1 MARQRNVSFYLAKEP
16 LTDFDAVLSRNEDT
30 VQIEL
35 GATAE
40 LPFDGRLVIKN
51 PRANPPWWVPWLRS
65 SVDGVPD
72 LRNAS
77 NSAAL
82 ALRAAGRLFVVTF
95 GYGRNLMSLDS
106 FERDFGLRVA
116 LNVVDPNSL
125 RSVDARTFEQLT
137 VTTRSQ
143 TSRTTSLDNFR
154 VSRAEDIVKGVTGTP
169 RDQTI
174 GSRITGADAAKIT
187 YVPNFAQLHD
197 KCNQLLTAYQADD
210 YRREFAFIDDLRAI
224 RDPLR
229 IATLNDELIVKLR
242 DRDLGTVHMAPPEV
256 TDVENVDQF
265 VLAEFPD
272 EHLLDLDV
280 EEYCVRVTD
289 SGREFTTEQ
298 LRKAKVGVTYRGA
311 ADVHYLWSVF
321 DCLVAELRHPEHLF
335 VLSGGTWYQIDTN
348 FVERVTRAAEVRSRE
363 PEFLP
368 PGRAGETE
376 PDYNVRAAQED
387 GLHLL
392 DGYLV
397 RPDGARNPIEFCDL
411 LDANRRIVHV
421 KRRSR
426 SSTLSHLFAQGLVS
440 AEAFFRDATFRRALT
455 ERLREEAREDAA
467 RLIPDEQPDPRQ
479 WEVVY
484 AVVGAA
490 WNAPRELPFF
500 SQLHFKL
507 AAERLENSS
516 FRVSLRQVPV
526 ERADP

>member
-1 MARQRNVSFYLAKEP
+1 MARQRNVSFYLVKEP
-16 LTDFDAVLSRNEDT
+16 LTDFDSVLSRNDDT

-35 GATAE
+35 GATAG
-40 LPFDGRLVIKN
+40 LPFEGRLVMKN
-51 PRANPPWWVPWLRS
+51 QQTNPPWWAPWLRRS
-65 SVDGVPD
+65 LDEVPD
-72 LRNAS
+72 LQNAS

-82 ALRAAGRLFVVTF
+82 ALRSGGRLFVITF

-143 TSRTTSLDNFR
+143 TSRTTSLENFR

-169 RDQTI
+169 QDQTI
-174 GSRITGADAAKIT
+174 SSRITGADAAKLT
-187 YVPNFAQLHD
+187 YVPDLAQLHN
-197 KCNQLLTAYQADD
+197 KCNQLLTAYRSDN
-210 YRREFAFIDDLRAI
+210 YKREFGFIDDLRAI

-229 IATLNDELIVKLR
+229 IASLNDELIGRLQ

-265 VLAEFPD
+265 ILNEFPD

-289 SGREFTTEQ
+289 TGRELTTEQ

-321 DCLVAELRHPEHLF
+321 DCLVAELRDPEHLF

-348 FVERVTRAAEVRSRE
+348 FVASVAHAAELRSRE

-368 PGRAGETE
+368 LGRSGETE
-376 PDYNVRAAQED
+376 PNYNVRAAQED
-387 GLHLL
+387 GVHLL
-392 DGYLV
+392 DGCLI
-397 RPDGARNPIEFCDL
+397 RPDGARSPIEFCDL
-411 LDANRRIVHV
+411 LDVNHRIVHV

-426 SSTLSHLFAQGLVS
+426 SSTLSHLFAQGVVS
-440 AEAFFRDATFRRALT
+440 AETFFRDDTFRRALA
-455 ERLREEAREDAA
+455 ERLREEAGEDVA
-467 RLIPDEQPDPRQ
+467 RLIPDAQPVPGQ

-484 AVVGAA
+484 AVVGAGR
-490 WNAPRELPFF
+490 NGPRELPFF

-516 FRVSLRQVPV
+516 FRVSLRQIPFEHV
-526 ERADP
+526 DP